1 MGRYINTKLGYAN
14 QNVQLSFTQFSY
26 DSSIEKLESI
36 LNSFIPEKDELYTQL
51 FNSNTSSITTSLD
64 NKKTQEKNL
73 TKLSEHSDTLKEFCP
88 LKVPKT
94 HNIKAEYKRAGYYML
109 SFRWKR
115 GEYEY
120 NARWHTRTPNAP
132 KEQENTWVIERT
144 LKGKSTID
152 LLSDYIVFDIE
163 KESGVEVVGETKVKI
178 AIEEDEEPWDDID
191 DELTDKDLEEID
203 KINSDFIK

>member
-1 MGRYINTKLGYAN
+1 MGIYINTKLGYAN

-51 FNSNTSSITTSLD
+51 FNGNTSSITTSLD
-64 NKKTQEKNL
+64 NKNTQEKNL
-73 TKLSEHSDTLKEFCP
+73 TKLSEHSDTLKKFCP

-144 LKGKSTID
+144 LKGIGFGKNKRPKQKHYLCGKKWVSEHDWKTAIDARKKGTITKKQD
-152 LLSDYIVFDIE
+152 KMLKAGHIPDT
-163 KESGVEVVGETKVKI
+163 SGF
-178 AIEEDEEPWDDID
+178 
-191 DELTDKDLEEID
+191 
-203 KINSDFIK
+203 KINE